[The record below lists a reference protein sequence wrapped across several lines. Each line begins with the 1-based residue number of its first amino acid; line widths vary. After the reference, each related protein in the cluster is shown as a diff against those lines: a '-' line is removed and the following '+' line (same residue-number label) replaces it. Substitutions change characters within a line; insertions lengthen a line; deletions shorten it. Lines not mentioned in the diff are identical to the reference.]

1 MSREITRAEI
11 RLWLIADGIY
21 ANKKGFEPLVR
32 AIDIYRRGQPIMKI
46 YHAVQEEFQVSSE
59 RLLIKNLQG
68 AICTSKARRK
78 MEKKSVGAYVSMVR
92 TILESTEPNN

>member
-1 MSREITRAEI
+1 MSREITRSEI
-11 RLWLIADGIY
+11 RMFLVEDGIY

-32 AIDIYRRGQPIMKI
+32 TIDIYRRGQPIMKI
-46 YHAVQEEFQVSSE
+46 YHTVQEEFKVSSE

-78 MEKKSVGAYVSMVR
+78 MEKKSVGAYVAMVR
-92 TILESTEPNN
+92 TIIESEVKK

>member
-1 MSREITRAEI
+1 MSREITRSEI
-11 RLWLIADGIY
+11 RMFLVEDGIY

-32 AIDIYRRGQPIMKI
+32 VIDIYRRGQPIMKI
-46 YHAVQEEFQVSSE
+46 YHAVQEEFKVSSE

-78 MEKKSVGAYVSMVR
+78 MEKKSVGAYVAMAR
-92 TILESTEPNN
+92 TVLESTDKQI